1 MVIIYDYYLVNKHIC
16 IVLLLYMEQVSSY
29 LQSKF
34 M

>member
-16 IVLLLYMEQVSSY
+16 IVYDMEQVSSY